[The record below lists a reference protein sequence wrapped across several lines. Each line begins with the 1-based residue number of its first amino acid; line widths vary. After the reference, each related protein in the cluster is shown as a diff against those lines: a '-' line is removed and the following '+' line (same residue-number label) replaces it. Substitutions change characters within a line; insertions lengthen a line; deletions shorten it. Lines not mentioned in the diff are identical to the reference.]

1 MAFLSLSN
9 NFENMDSV
17 NNKNNVTETDEG
29 KRPGLTSAS
38 LRMKLMSPWT
48 SLAFLA
54 IGILLPY
61 IAPYTSLATECIIF
75 SLFAISFNILL
86 GFTGL
91 LSFGH
96 AAFFGIGACA
106 SGLAMADLNMG
117 VLSALGMGL
126 ICALLAAIVIGF
138 LCLKSH
144 GISFAF
150 LTLAFAELIYFI
162 AYQWSS
168 LTGGE
173 DGLGV
178 PRMTLDLF
186 GMVINLKNSFVRYY
200 FILFVVII
208 CFILISRILNS
219 PFGRVLASMRENEER
234 TSFLGFNTR
243 TYKLISFCLAGLFAG
258 VAGSLYTIHLAFVPI
273 ENLHWSVSGEIVI
286 ITLLGGM
293 GYFFGPVVG
302 TALFIGL
309 RELVSGFFERWQ
321 LFVGIIFVIIVIF
334 LPEGLCA
341 IPDKIKKALK
351 RGL

>member
-1 MAFLSLSN
+1 MA
-9 NFENMDSV
+9 SV
-17 NNKNNVTETDEG
+17 NNKKNAIETAG
-29 KRPGLTSAS
+29 GIKPSLSTTSI
-38 LRMKLMSPWT
+38 RMRLVSPWT
-48 SLAFLA
+48 SLAFLV

-61 IAPYTSLATECIIF
+61 MAPYTSLATECIIF
-75 SLFAISFNILL
+75 SLFAVSFNILL

-96 AAFFGIGACA
+96 AAFFGIGALAC
-106 SGLAMADLNMG
+106 GLTMANLNGG

-126 ICALLAAIVIGF
+126 ICSLLAAIVIGF

-178 PRMTLDLF
+178 PRLTIDLF
-186 GMVINLKNSFVRYY
+186 GMVINLKNPLVRYY
-200 FILFVVII
+200 FILFIVIV
-208 CFILISRILNS
+208 CFILILRILNS

-243 TYKLISFCLAGLFAG
+243 TYKLISFCLAGVFAG

-293 GYFFGPVVG
+293 GYLFGPVVG

-309 RELVSGFFERWQ
+309 RELISGFFLRWQ
-321 LFVGIIFVIIVIF
+321 LFVGIAFVLIVIF
-334 LPEGLCA
+334 LPEGLSA
-341 IPDKIKKALK
+341 IPEKIKRILK
-351 RGL
+351 R

>member
-1 MAFLSLSN
+1 MQMRL
-9 NFENMDSV
+9 V
-17 NNKNNVTETDEG
+17 
-29 KRPGLTSAS
+29 
-38 LRMKLMSPWT
+38 SPWT
-48 SLAFLA
+48 FLVFL
-54 IGILLPY
+54 ILGILLPY
-61 IAPYTSLATECIIF
+61 MAPYTSLATECIIF
-75 SLFAISFNILL
+75 SLFAISYNILL

-106 SGLAMADLNMG
+106 SGLAMANWNSG
-117 VLSALGMGL
+117 VLTALGIGL
-126 ICALLAAIVIGF
+126 LFSLFAAIIIGF

-186 GMVINLKNSFVRYY
+186 GIVINLKNPLMRYY
-200 FILFVVII
+200 FILSIVII
-208 CFILISRILNS
+208 CFIVIGRILNS
-219 PFGRVLASMRENEER
+219 PFGRVLASMRENDER
-234 TSFLGFNTR
+234 TSFLGFNTK
-243 TYKLISFCLAGLFAG
+243 TYKLISFCLSGLFSG

-273 ENLHWSVSGEIVI
+273 ENLHWSISGEIVI

-309 RELVSGFFERWQ
+309 RELISGFFERWQ
-321 LFVGIIFVIIVIF
+321 LFVGIIFVFIVIF
-334 LPEGLCA
+334 LPEGLYA
-341 IPDKIKKALK
+341 IPEKIKRARQRLSK
-351 RGL
+351 

>member
-1 MAFLSLSN
+1 VDRAG
-9 NFENMDSV
+9 DII
-17 NNKNNVTETDEG
+17 
-29 KRPGLTSAS
+29 
-38 LRMKLMSPWT
+38 RMRLVSPWT
-48 SLAFLA
+48 SLVFLA

-61 IAPYTSLATECIIF
+61 IVPYSSLATECIIF
-75 SLFAISFNILL
+75 SLFAVSFNILL

-106 SGLAMADLNMG
+106 CGLSMADLNAG
-117 VLSALGMGL
+117 VLSGLGIGL
-126 ICALLAAIVIGF
+126 ICSLVAAILIGF

-173 DGLGV
+173 DGLAV
-178 PRMTLDLF
+178 PRKGLEFL
-186 GMVINLKNSFVRYY
+186 GSLVNLKIPLTRYY
-200 FILFVVII
+200 FILSIVAI
-208 CFILISRILNS
+208 CFVLISRILNS
-219 PFGRVLASMRENEER
+219 PFGRVLASMRENEQR

-243 TYKLISFCLAGLFAG
+243 TYKLISFSLSGLFSGIAG
-258 VAGSLYTIHLAFVPI
+258 ALYTIHLAFVPM
-273 ENLHWSVSGEIVI
+273 ENLHWSMSGEIVI

-302 TALFIGL
+302 TAMFIGL
-309 RELVSGFFERWQ
+309 RELISGFFERWQ
-321 LFVGIIFVIIVIF
+321 LVVGIVFVLIVIF
-334 LPEGLCA
+334 LPEGLSA
-341 IPDKIKKALK
+341 IPEKIKKALK
-351 RGL
+351 HGP

>member
-1 MAFLSLSN
+1 MA
-9 NFENMDSV
+9 SV
-17 NNKNNVTETDEG
+17 NNKKNITETVGGIKPD
-29 KRPGLTSAS
+29 LSTTS
-38 LRMKLMSPWT
+38 LRMRLVSPWT
-48 SLAFLA
+48 SLAFLI

-61 IAPYTSLATECIIF
+61 MAPYTSLATECIIF
-75 SLFAISFNILL
+75 SLFAVSFNILL

-106 SGLAMADLNMG
+106 CGLTMANLNGG

-126 ICALLAAIVIGF
+126 ICSLLAAIVIGF

-178 PRMTLDLF
+178 PRMSLDLF
-186 GMVINLKNSFVRYY
+186 GMVINLKNPLVRYY
-200 FILFVVII
+200 FILFIVII
-208 CFILISRILNS
+208 CFVLILRILNS

-293 GYFFGPVVG
+293 GYLFGPVVG
-302 TALFIGL
+302 TVLFIGL
-309 RELVSGFFERWQ
+309 RELISGFFDRWQ
-321 LFVGIIFVIIVIF
+321 LFVGIAFVLIVIF
-334 LPEGLCA
+334 LPEGLSA
-341 IPDKIKKALK
+341 IPEKIKRALK
-351 RGL
+351 R

>member
-1 MAFLSLSN
+1 M
-9 NFENMDSV
+9 
-17 NNKNNVTETDEG
+17 NNKKSVTETAG
-29 KRPGLTSAS
+29 GTTPSLSTAS
-38 LRMKLMSPWT
+38 LRMRLVSPWT
-48 SLAFLA
+48 SLVFLV

-61 IAPYTSLATECIIF
+61 MAPYTSLATECIIF
-75 SLFAISFNILL
+75 SLFAVSFNILL

-106 SGLAMADLNMG
+106 CGLTMADLNGG

-126 ICALLAAIVIGF
+126 ICSLLAAIVIGF

-186 GMVINLKNSFVRYY
+186 GMVINLKSPLVRYY
-200 FILFVVII
+200 FILFIVII
-208 CFILISRILNS
+208 CFVLILRILNS

-243 TYKLISFCLAGLFAG
+243 TYKLISFSLSGLFAG

-273 ENLHWSVSGEIVI
+273 ENLHWSISGEIVI

-293 GYFFGPVVG
+293 GYLFGPVVG

-309 RELVSGFFERWQ
+309 RELISGFFDRWQ
-321 LFVGIIFVIIVIF
+321 LFVGIIFVLIVIF

-341 IPDKIKKALK
+341 IPEKIKRALK
-351 RGL
+351 HGL

>member
-1 MAFLSLSN
+1 MALTNNIDPNLFTKSLQ
-9 NFENMDSV
+9 M
-17 NNKNNVTETDEG
+17 
-29 KRPGLTSAS
+29 RLA
-38 LRMKLMSPWT
+38 SPWT
-48 SLAFLA
+48 FLVFL
-54 IGILLPY
+54 ILGILLPY
-61 IAPYTSLATECIIF
+61 MAPYTSLATECIIF
-75 SLFAISFNILL
+75 SLFAVSFNILL

-106 SGLAMADLNMG
+106 SGLAMANWNTGILTAMA
-117 VLSALGMGL
+117 VGL
-126 ICALLAAIVIGF
+126 LFAFLASIIIGF

-178 PRMTLDLF
+178 PRLTLDLF
-186 GMVINLKNSFVRYY
+186 GIVINLKNPLARYY
-200 FILFVVII
+200 FILFIVII

-243 TYKLISFCLAGLFAG
+243 TYKLISFCLSGLFAG
-258 VAGSLYTIHLAFVPI
+258 VAGVLYTIHLAFVPI
-273 ENLHWSVSGEIVI
+273 ENLHWSISGEIVV

-293 GYFFGPVVG
+293 GNLFGPVVG
-302 TALFIGL
+302 AALFIGL
-309 RELVSGFFERWQ
+309 RELVSSFFERWQ
-321 LFVGIIFVIIVIF
+321 LFVGIIFVLIVIF
-334 LPEGLCA
+334 LPEGLYA
-341 IPDKIKKALK
+341 IPEKIKRALK
-351 RGL
+351 HGL

>member
-1 MAFLSLSN
+1 MEINEKKHIGPSST
-9 NFENMDSV
+9 MI
-17 NNKNNVTETDEG
+17 
-29 KRPGLTSAS
+29 
-38 LRMKLMSPWT
+38 RMRLASPWT
-48 SLAFLA
+48 FLVFLGL
-54 IGILLPY
+54 GILLPY
-61 IAPYTSLATECIIF
+61 FVPYTSLATECIIF
-75 SLFAISFNILL
+75 SLFALSYNILL

-96 AAFFGIGACA
+96 AAFFGIGASA
-106 SGLAMADLNMG
+106 AGIAMAKLNAS
-117 VLSALGMGL
+117 VLPALGMGL
-126 ICALLAAIVIGF
+126 CFALVAAIVIGF

-178 PRMTLDLF
+178 PRKGLNLF
-186 GMVINLKNSFVRYY
+186 GYPIDLKDPILRYY
-200 FILFVVII
+200 FIFSVVLI
-208 CFILISRILNS
+208 CIILISRILNS

-234 TSFLGFNTR
+234 TSFLGFNTK
-243 TYKLISFCLAGLFAG
+243 TYKLISFSLSGLFSG
-258 VAGSLYTIHLAFVPI
+258 VAGALFTIHLAFVPI

-293 GYFFGPVVG
+293 GSLFGPVVG

-309 RELVSGFFERWQ
+309 RELISSFFDRWQ
-321 LFVGIIFVIIVIF
+321 LVVGIAFVLIVIF
-334 LPEGLCA
+334 LPEGVYA
-341 IPDKIKKALK
+341 IPQKLRNLFTRSPKASST
-351 RGL
+351 R

>member
-1 MAFLSLSN
+1 MA
-9 NFENMDSV
+9 SV
-17 NNKNNVTETDEG
+17 NNKKSVTETAG
-29 KRPGLTSAS
+29 GTTPSLSTAS
-38 LRMKLMSPWT
+38 LRMRLVSPWT
-48 SLAFLA
+48 SLVFLV

-61 IAPYTSLATECIIF
+61 MAPYTSLATECIIF
-75 SLFAISFNILL
+75 SLFAVSFNILL

-106 SGLAMADLNMG
+106 CGLTMADLNGG

-126 ICALLAAIVIGF
+126 ICSLLAAIVIGF

-186 GMVINLKNSFVRYY
+186 GMVINLKSPLVRYY
-200 FILFVVII
+200 FILFIVII
-208 CFILISRILNS
+208 CFVLILRILNS

-243 TYKLISFCLAGLFAG
+243 TYKLISFSLSGLFAG

-273 ENLHWSVSGEIVI
+273 ENLHWSISGEIVI

-293 GYFFGPVVG
+293 GYLFGPVVG

-309 RELVSGFFERWQ
+309 RELISGFFDRWQ
-321 LFVGIIFVIIVIF
+321 LFVGIIFVLIVIF

-341 IPDKIKKALK
+341 IPEKIKRALK
-351 RGL
+351 HGL

>member
-1 MAFLSLSN
+1 MSA
-9 NFENMDSV
+9 V
-17 NNKNNVTETDEG
+17 NNKRSATETAVG
-29 KRPGLTSAS
+29 KGPGSVTAS
-38 LRMKLMSPWT
+38 LRMRLASPWT
-48 SLAFLA
+48 FLLFLA

-61 IAPYTSLATECIIF
+61 VAPYTSLATECVIF
-75 SLFAISFNILL
+75 SLFAVSFNILL

-106 SGLAMADLNMG
+106 CGLAMADLNTG
-117 VLSALGMGL
+117 ILPALGMGL
-126 ICALLAAIVIGF
+126 ICSLMAAIIIGF

-178 PRMTLDLF
+178 PRKTLDLF
-186 GMVINLKNSFVRYY
+186 GLVINLKNPLVRYY
-200 FILFVVII
+200 FILLIVII

-243 TYKLISFCLAGLFAG
+243 TYKLISFCLSGLFAG

-309 RELVSGFFERWQ
+309 RELISGFFERWQ
-321 LFVGIIFVIIVIF
+321 LFVGIIFVFIVIF
-334 LPEGLCA
+334 LPAGLYA
-341 IPDKIKKALK
+341 IPEKIKKALK